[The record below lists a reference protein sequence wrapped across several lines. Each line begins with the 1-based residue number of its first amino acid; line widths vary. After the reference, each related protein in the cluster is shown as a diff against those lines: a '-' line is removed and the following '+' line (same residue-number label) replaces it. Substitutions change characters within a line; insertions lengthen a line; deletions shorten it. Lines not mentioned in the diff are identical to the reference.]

1 MQNDL
6 QLHKAHEWF
15 LGWEMTSVKVKLQSE
30 SDASKLLDMKDMFII
45 LIMERIS

>member
-6 QLHKAHEWF
+6 QLHKAYEWF
-15 LGWEMTSVKVKLQSE
+15 LGWEMTSVKVKLQS
-30 SDASKLLDMKDMFII
+30 DTSKLLDMKDMFII

>member
-15 LGWEMTSVKVKLQSE
+15 LGWEMTSVKVKLQS
-30 SDASKLLDMKDMFII
+30 DTSKLLDMKDMFII

>member
-15 LGWEMTSVKVKLQSE
+15 LGWEMTSVKVKLQS
-30 SDASKLLDMKDMFII
+30 DASKLLDMKDMFII